1 LFVELLA
8 LKSKVMSIW
17 GKFDEIFNL
26 KV

>member
-17 GKFDEIFNL
+17 DKFDKISNL